1 MGKKLEQIDNQYKPK
16 IDYWKLIPN
25 SNIDKVPDSLYEHEQ
40 KLRMKF
46 NAEKEQFRKE
56 LELSL
61 KQEIEKKYENQY
73 LFRMREVQKQHEG
86 RLNEL
91 KLREKAIL
99 DGLEKKKRDL
109 EEKSKTIN
117 ETEMNMIN
125 KYELRMQE
133 LEQAFRAKQKE
144 L

>member
-1 MGKKLEQIDNQYKPK
+1 
-16 IDYWKLIPN
+16 
-25 SNIDKVPDSLYEHEQ
+25 
-40 KLRMKF
+40 MKF

-117 ETEMNMIN
+117 ETEMKMIN

-133 LEQAFRAKQKE
+133 L
-144 L
+144 

>member
-1 MGKKLEQIDNQYKPK
+1 
-16 IDYWKLIPN
+16 
-25 SNIDKVPDSLYEHEQ
+25 
-40 KLRMKF
+40 MKF

-99 DGLEKKKRDL
+99 DGIEKKKRDL
-109 EEKSKTIN
+109 EDKSKTIN
-117 ETEMNMIN
+117 ETEMKMIN

-133 LEQAFRAKQKE
+133 L
-144 L
+144 

>member
-1 MGKKLEQIDNQYKPK
+1 
-16 IDYWKLIPN
+16 
-25 SNIDKVPDSLYEHEQ
+25 
-40 KLRMKF
+40 MKF

-109 EEKSKTIN
+109 EDKSKTIN
-117 ETEMNMIN
+117 ETEMKMIN

>member
-1 MGKKLEQIDNQYKPK
+1 
-16 IDYWKLIPN
+16 
-25 SNIDKVPDSLYEHEQ
+25 
-40 KLRMKF
+40 MKF

-144 L
+144 I